1 MGMDTGIP
9 AEGSGGEFAHAAEK
23 LEFHALLDLIAA
35 FARSERGKENIL
47 SMGMMGTTV
56 DVERSQR
63 EIAELV
69 ALRQCGEDLPLDGW
83 RDSWPDLNRI
93 RAEGAV
99 ASGEELAR
107 IADGERVTRRVGR
120 FLAANAERAPLLCEH
135 RSRLEP
141 QDDIIDRIAGA
152 IGPDHAVLDHASA
165 DLTRARRDILRLRN
179 ILRKSF
185 ADFAARSGS
194 GKGYEFVTVR
204 GERFVVSLPRG
215 EASRVG
221 GIVHHESGSG
231 ASVYIEPLDFVE
243 DNNRLEYLVQ
253 EERREVERILREL
266 TAEVFEKR
274 DILMQNQDAL
284 CSLDSV
290 AAKAAFAQRYRCRAP
305 MHSTDGT
312 LVLRD
317 ARHPLLE
324 KRLIDEGEGD
334 GPVPLNIACKPII
347 RTIVVSGPNAGGK
360 TVALKSVGLLVMMDM
375 AGVLLPVGE
384 GTIIPDYESV
394 FVDIGDDQSIERS
407 LSTFSSRIE
416 RMKIILDSVN
426 RRSLVLVDE
435 IGDGTDPEEGAAL
448 AEAMLRRL
456 MLLAGR
462 TIITTHLSALK
473 GWAHETEGAANA
485 TLEFDPERL
494 EPLFTFRMGV
504 PGRSWGID
512 MAGRMGLPRD
522 IIEEARAG
530 LGEHVLRL
538 EELIAHLERTEHAVE
553 REREALVRKERMLTD
568 VISSYRSRLD
578 NITRSRDE
586 MEQEARKEA
595 LDIVTSTRREMERLV
610 KEIRTREAERDVI
623 RESKETIRRRREQM
637 ERTIERRRSRAGHF
651 TPDQLAEGMVVEI
664 GSLGRAGKILS
675 VKGNTKVMLELA
687 GGLRV
692 ETSIEDLLPHQGEV
706 RRRPTAKVTWDADS
720 FEPVS
725 NELMVRG
732 MERAE
737 AIEKVDYF
745 IDRAV
750 LQGLGRVVIIH
761 GVGRGILRRAIYD
774 MLRKDPRV
782 RDVHP
787 GEPALGGDG
796 VAVVELR

>member
-1 MGMDTGIP
+1 MGMNTNIS
-9 AEGSGGEFAHAAEK
+9 AEGSGGEFAHAAQK
-23 LEFHALLDLIAA
+23 LELHTLLKLIAA
-35 FARSERGKENIL
+35 FARSERGKEKIV
-47 SMGMMGTTV
+47 SMGRIGSTA

-69 ALRQCGEDLPLDGW
+69 ALRQCCEDLPLDGW

-99 ASGEELAR
+99 ASGEELVR
-107 IADGERVTRRVGR
+107 IADGERAVRRVNR
-120 FLAANAERAPLLCEH
+120 FLAANAERAPLLGER
-135 RSRLEP
+135 RSRFNP
-141 QDDIIDRIAGA
+141 QDGIIDRIAGV
-152 IGPDHAVLDHASA
+152 IGPDHAVLDRASA
-165 DLTRARRDILRLRN
+165 DLARVRRDISKLRT

-185 ADFAARSGS
+185 AKFAAQTGS

-204 GERFVVSLPRG
+204 GERYVVALPRV

-231 ASVYIEPLDFVE
+231 ASVFIEPLDFVE
-243 DNNRLEYLVQ
+243 DNNRLEYLAQ

-266 TAEVFEKR
+266 TGEVFERR
-274 DILMQNQDAL
+274 DILMRHQDAL

-305 MHSTDGT
+305 MHSADGT
-312 LVLRD
+312 LVLRA

-324 KRLIDEGEGD
+324 KRFIDGGED
-334 GPVPLNIACKPII
+334 EGPVPLNIDCKPNF
-347 RTIVVSGPNAGGK
+347 RAVVVSGPNAGGK
-360 TVALKSVGLLVMMDM
+360 TVALKSVGLLVMMDK
-375 AGVLLPVGE
+375 AGMLLPVGD
-384 GTIIPDYESV
+384 GTVIPDYEEV

-416 RMKIILDSVN
+416 RMKKILESVN
-426 RRSLVLVDE
+426 RKSLVLVDE

-448 AEAMLRRL
+448 AEALLGRL
-456 MLLAGR
+456 MRLAGR

-473 GWAHETEGAANA
+473 GWAHETEGAVNA
-485 TLEFDPERL
+485 TLEFDPDDLR
-494 EPLFTFRMGV
+494 PLFTFRMGV

-512 MAGRMGLPRD
+512 MAGRMGIPRD

-538 EELIAHLERTEHAVE
+538 EELIAHLERTAHAVE
-553 REREALVRKERMLTD
+553 REREVLVRKERILTD
-568 VISSYRSRLD
+568 VISSYRDRLD
-578 NITRSRDE
+578 SFTRNRTE

-595 LDIVTSTRREMERLV
+595 LEIVTSTRREMERLV
-610 KEIRTREAERDVI
+610 REIRSSEAERDVI
-623 RESKETIRRRREQM
+623 RESKEAIRRRHEQ
-637 ERTIERRRSRAGHF
+637 IERKLERRDSAPHF
-651 TPDQLAEGMVVEI
+651 TPDQLAEGMFVGIE
-664 GSLGRAGKILS
+664 SLSRAGKILS
-675 VKGNTKVMLELA
+675 VKGGSRVILELA

-692 ETSIEDLLPHQGEV
+692 ETSIEDLLPHRGEG
-706 RRRPTAKVTWDADS
+706 RERPTAKATWSVDS
-720 FEPVS
+720 FEPIS
-725 NELMVRG
+725 PELMVRG

-750 LQGLGRVVIIH
+750 LQGLRQVVIIH

-774 MLRKDPRV
+774 MLCKDPRV
-782 RDVHP
+782 RDIHP

-796 VAVVELR
+796 VAVVELQ